1 MDAVDSI
8 ELHGVT
14 RKSSIVG
21 RIWGSSLDNSRAQER
36 VEILSS
42 FVTYCEAQREF
53 EQVPFDDVSDAIN
66 SLKGF
71 PDKRKSELR
80 DGVND
85 TSSGISGSLQDS
97 VLDLS
102 VRCMFLTACS
112 SPSAMTI
119 GGGSIFRPR
128 WKDSESL
135 EEYLKR
141 VFPLSRAPQQ
151 DLVAF
156 RIGKL
161 CAEYLR
167 VYYSVQIQW
176 TDHLSDHLILLRGE
190 GWKRLYIFRHPRFLK
205 VSLDTLGV
213 DDKDM
218 AHTIL
223 GALKLYAKFPQ
234 SYYVFNILTILSGCL
249 PPSLLKETLST
260 LDIIFPVIGDR
271 ASRAILE
278 REVQN
283 HELDRYFL
291 DRFDLD
297 PRDHER
303 PSDALDPTDVR
314 SLYEKYPYWADRL
327 YELWREAD
335 DPTPTTRIE
344 RWTEARR
351 NPRFT
356 YWCAVISIVIAIL
369 FGMIATSL
377 AAVQVWITWCEWIE
391 DPSVAQCGYKKAN
404 GG

>member
-1 MDAVDSI
+1 MVDSI
-8 ELHGVT
+8 ELCSITHN
-14 RKSSIVG
+14 SSIADA
-21 RIWGSSLDNSRAQER
+21 IWGSSLDNSDGQER
-36 VEILSS
+36 TKVLSS
-42 FVTYCEAQREF
+42 FFTYYENQRGF
-53 EQVPFDDVSDAIN
+53 EQVPTEDISAAI
-66 SLKGF
+66 SLLRNF
-71 PDKRKSELR
+71 PEKRKCELR
-80 DGVND
+80 D
-85 TSSGISGSLQDS
+85 SGGNETLGEISGRLQDP
-97 VLDLS
+97 VLDLA

-112 SPSAMTI
+112 PSSSMTI
-119 GGGSIFRPR
+119 GGRSIFRPR
-128 WKDSESL
+128 WKDFENL

-141 VFPLSRAPQQ
+141 VFPLSRLPQQ
-151 DLVAF
+151 DLAVF
-156 RIGKL
+156 RLAKL
-161 CAEYLR
+161 CASYLH
-167 VYYSVQIQW
+167 VYSGVQIQW

-190 GWKRLYIFRHPRFLK
+190 GWKRLYIFRHPGFLK
-205 VSLDTLGV
+205 VSLDTLGA

-218 AHTIL
+218 AHTNL
-223 GALKLYAKFPQ
+223 GALKLYAKSLPLYHIFRKLTA
-234 SYYVFNILTILSGCL
+234 FNSGCL
-249 PPSLLKETLST
+249 QPSLLKETLST

-327 YELWREAD
+327 YDLWREAD

-377 AAVQVWITWCEWIE
+377 AAVQVWITWCEWID

-404 GG
+404 GR